1 MREEENAQL
10 IAAMTEAQ
18 IPHKLAIFNVMMWL
32 PCEKTRTR
40 GGGRVCNGEEL
51 RCHMTLYYYN
61 DNDVDRSN

>member
-18 IPHKLAIFNVMMWL
+18 IPHKLAIFSVMMWL

-40 GGGRVCNGEEL
+40 GGGGEFVMEKS
-51 RCHMTLYYYN
+51 Y
-61 DNDVDRSN
+61 DVI